1 MEDKSFY
8 GSQVHLRK
16 SKGIEEVVNSQGIQQ
31 DISSLSN
38 GDAIHSD
45 NQSNT
50 QQLQSL
56 NIYTLQQ
63 KFFNVEEHTQLQNQM
78 KKNQSEEY
86 IPAIDSAVF
95 STTKIKN
102 KRGSGQENSFYN
114 GQGQIG
120 QKRNSI
126 RKQPSEVLSILSNQN
141 LNFLNSNNPKN
152 ESNSQSSEFIQS
164 QLASVNQG
172 KANFQQSQQ
181 SFNEKKQ
188 SKRESILL
196 NSNNSS
202 INNINSNLMSV
213 SQNVNNNQVINLQNI
228 SNLQTNNI
236 TNAINFK
243 QDNSFV
249 NNMISARDL
258 PNNNVL
264 NTSLSNLKP
273 ISNTN
278 SSQSVQKMAQILQIQ
293 YQKEQAV
300 SQIKKLNS
308 IQSKKLM
315 IQQQQEIQQR
325 IVSSMIGNNKNMTQS
340 NRLNNGQFS
349 VLNHSQIN
357 TEIKQNQ
364 NIEIDEIYDYSKQ
377 MINDLSS
384 PQEKTVLKGK
394 NILQY
399 IFRVSIM
406 VISLNY
412 FCLVDY
418 LKNKKAI
425 SALGLVNFI
434 FQIASLL
441 CNILIIQYFLL
452 KIFKTLEGNAMN
464 QTYIDIICLV
474 FGQVEVFFTFVFA
487 QYDTQ
492 TMKIIYN
499 QSEIS
504 KKNFTKNSQYLILL
518 FDLLCFLVIVLE
530 IIWSIV
536 NFQINSAILNIIRS
550 FMLFKLLRILSS
562 LSALHCHFFK
572 RQFYYQYEMFRIL
585 TTATLLILT
594 FTNLWCA
601 LASYYFQVANMQEFQ
616 ILITANIPNDD
627 YNQQFLFFLN
637 KVIENTFSIYTTLE
651 SDDKHFEQTFL
662 ISLQHIFIG
671 VFYIHMFQSFFTIS
685 KTICEFNRKTRQT
698 QIDLIEYSKKINL
711 EDNLL
716 DQSIFYISNL
726 PDNPNK
732 YSSFNSHTEAIK
744 ILPRSF
750 KNQIEEYFEE
760 LLFNQIPFLSQFST
774 SLKNKIYSQIE
785 EITYLP
791 DEQII
796 TEGQIDDSSLYFI
809 IEGEAKVFYQQN
821 LDSKAFQTFK
831 TLKKLDYFGEI
842 SFLTGQPRKASV
854 KSIGYLTVIKIQRKT
869 LINLIQHHLLDY
881 QAFCMMRDKIMNN
894 QDYSFINLKCYIC
907 DQYTHLAS
915 VCPFAHYKMDLVS
928 YVKAYYLDSKDQVRQ
943 SFERKKKNSIKA
955 VTCLKKI
962 QRAVSGILEDTYI
975 QGILSED
982 YSSDLQFD
990 EEEFDKKIYYDSIL
1004 LSLEF
1009 SEQEKENNLQ
1019 NNLNKRPPSQIHVSN
1034 LPMTPDRRTSSKQN
1048 VKNGSM
1054 VASVEEDIEQ
1064 GLNSNMNNEI
1074 VFSSSSINNKILLK
1088 SKTNPKEEK
1097 NSPKHRASKG
1107 KSVSIQK
1114 ADSLTNQG
1122 GSRYSRSHFHQPVT
1136 LSSISH
1142 KSSKERDEI
1151 PYFLSR
1157 DDLSEKVFNFAAYFP
1172 DSNAKSIIE
1181 SFNKS
1186 IKLNSKNEII
1196 FKQGSLSSQNFDFP
1210 NQINTIQNQVI
1221 GSQISKQLSFYS
1233 VPNYGQSIQ
1242 NYQQAQREH
1251 QEKVH
1256 RKLLDQINNNN
1267 FVSYLDNEE
1276 LFFN

>member
-1 MEDKSFY
+1 MEDKSFQ
-8 GSQVHLRK
+8 GSQMHLRK
-16 SKGIEEVVNSQGIQQ
+16 SKGNEEVFNSQGIQQ
-31 DISSLSN
+31 DLSSLSN

-45 NQSNT
+45 NQSNI

-56 NIYTLQQ
+56 NIYNLQQ
-63 KFFNVEEHTQLQNQM
+63 KFFNAEEHNQLSNQM

-86 IPAIDSAVF
+86 IPVIDSAVF

-102 KRGSGQENSFYN
+102 KRGSGQENSFFN
-114 GQGQIG
+114 GQGQIT

-188 SKRESILL
+188 QKRESILL

-202 INNINSNLMSV
+202 INNINSNGMAV
-213 SQNVNNNQVINLQNI
+213 SQNNNNNQIINLQNL

-236 TNAINFK
+236 TTNGINFK
-243 QDNSFV
+243 QESSFV

-273 ISNTN
+273 VSNTN
-278 SSQSVQKMAQILQIQ
+278 STLNVQKMAQILQIQ
-293 YQKEQAV
+293 QQKEQAV

-325 IVSSMIGNNKNMTQS
+325 IVSSMINNKNTIQS
-340 NRLNNGQFS
+340 NKLNNGQFS
-349 VLNHSQIN
+349 VINHSQIN
-357 TEIKQNQ
+357 TEQKQNQ
-364 NIEIDEIYDYSKQ
+364 NIEFDEIYAQSKE

-384 PQEKTVLKGK
+384 LKEKTVQKGK
-394 NILQY
+394 NVLQN

-406 VISLNY
+406 IISLNY

-418 LKNKKAI
+418 LKKKKAI

-434 FQIASLL
+434 FQIVSLL

-452 KIFKTLEGNAMN
+452 KIFKTLEGNAMSS
-464 QTYIDIICLV
+464 TYIDITCLI
-474 FGQVEVFFTFVFA
+474 FGQLEVFFTFVFA
-487 QYDTQ
+487 QYDSQ
-492 TMKIIYN
+492 AMKIIYSS
-499 QSEIS
+499 SEIS
-504 KKNFTKNSQYLILL
+504 KKNFTQHSQYLILL
-518 FDLLCFLVIVLE
+518 FDLLCFLVVLLE

-536 NFQINSAILNIIRS
+536 DFSINSALLNIIRS
-550 FMLFKLLRILSS
+550 LMLFKLLRILSS
-562 LSALHCHFFK
+562 LSALHSHFFK
-572 RQFYYQYEMFRIL
+572 RQYYYQYEMFRIL

-671 VFYIHMFQSFFTIS
+671 VFYIHMFQSFFTLS
-685 KTICEFNRKTRQT
+685 KTICEFNRKKRQT

-711 EDNLL
+711 EDSIL
-716 DQSIFYISNL
+716 DQSILYISNL

-732 YSSFNSHTEAIK
+732 YSNFNSHTEALK

-760 LLFNQIPFLSQFST
+760 LLFDQIPFLSQFQT

-809 IEGEAKVFYQQN
+809 IEGEAKVFYQQK
-821 LDSKAFQTFK
+821 LDSKAFHTFK

-869 LINLIQHHLLDY
+869 LINLIQHHILDY
-881 QAFCMMRDKIMNN
+881 QAFCMMRDQIMNN
-894 QDYSFINLKCYIC
+894 QNYSFINLKCYIC
-907 DQYTHLAS
+907 DQHTHLAS
-915 VCPFAHYKMDLVS
+915 VCPFAHYRMDLVS

-962 QRAVSGILEDTYI
+962 QRAVSGILEDTLI

-1019 NNLNKRPPSQIHVSN
+1019 NNLSKRPPSQIHVSN

-1048 VKNGSM
+1048 VKNGSL
-1054 VASVEEDIEQ
+1054 VASVEEDIES

-1142 KSSKERDEI
+1142 KSSKEKDEI

-1210 NQINTIQNQVI
+1210 NQLSSIQNQVI
-1221 GSQISKQLSFYS
+1221 GSQFQKQLSFYS

-1256 RKLLDQINNNN
+1256 RKLIDQINNNN
-1267 FVSYLDNEE
+1267 FISYIDNEE